1 MLGLEGWPG
10 SGRGTFTQRH
20 KGMALSGGGW
30 GYEGSVVEVALSSTV
45 FMGVEVESQRG

>member
-1 MLGLEGWPG
+1 MARLWQRDLH
-10 SGRGTFTQRH
+10 TKAQRH

-30 GYEGSVVEVALSSTV
+30 GYEGSVVEVALLSTV